1 LDFRGSFSRGS
12 FSCVQV
18 PRDLSGGLPERI
30 SGATLWVLDSIAEEF
45 YGICNNKN
53 NKGNGTKQQHG
64 NGTKQQHHSAP
75 HRVSRK
81 RVKSLRP
88 AAETVRSEG
97 ARGGGT
103 RERAARTESTRTPQA
118 GWHWGR
124 GWRPRES
131 NPGTSRNWTERQ
143 PRSRLIYLCP
153 DTSPRGSCPSPARI
167 RDLEHVLSCPVLVV
181 VAQTAN
187 LGESR
192 SRPSCTRRPRTYGST
207 RFPWLIVRVR

>member
-1 LDFRGSFSRGS
+1 MTLAAKYLANSKSATRGAVAFSS
-12 FSCVQV
+12 SC
-18 PRDLSGGLPERI
+18 PLP
-30 SGATLWVLDSIAEEF
+30 TP
-45 YGICNNKN
+45 ICN
-53 NKGNGTKQQHG
+53 TIR
-64 NGTKQQHHSAP
+64 P
-75 HRVSRK
+75 HRVIIK
-81 RVKSLRP
+81 RVKPLTS
-88 AAETVRSEG
+88 AAKTVRGEG

-103 RERAARTESTRTPQA
+103 RGKAARTESTRTPQA

-124 GWRPRES
+124 GWKPRES
-131 NPGTSRNWTERQ
+131 NPGTSQNWTERQ

>member
-1 LDFRGSFSRGS
+1 MPTLFGFS
-12 FSCVQV
+12 
-18 PRDLSGGLPERI
+18 
-30 SGATLWVLDSIAEEF
+30 
-45 YGICNNKN
+45 GICNNKN

-131 NPGTSRNWTERQ
+131 NPGTSRARGALYGEKLSKNLYPDPSAA
-143 PRSRLIYLCP
+143 PRCAAHKLCV
-153 DTSPRGSCPSPARI
+153 DWSSCAF
-167 RDLEHVLSCPVLVV
+167 CPVYVV
-181 VAQTAN
+181 VDQTAN
-187 LGESR
+187 LGGSR